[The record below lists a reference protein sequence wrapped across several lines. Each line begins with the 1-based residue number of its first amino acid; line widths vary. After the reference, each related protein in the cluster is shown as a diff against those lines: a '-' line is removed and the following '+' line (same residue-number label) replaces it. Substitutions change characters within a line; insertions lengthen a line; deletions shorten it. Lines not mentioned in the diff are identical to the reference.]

1 MKCPY
6 AYQLQMAKQ
15 MERDEGTYKNHISP
29 QSWRKASKKER
40 DQPTDREREKRQY
53 ENKNKRNYN
62 MNY

>member
-1 MKCPY
+1 
-6 AYQLQMAKQ
+6 MAKQ